1 MGFEYNGNGH
11 GGLAGW
17 VGWLLKDGYDEES
30 IVDACYGALEH
41 NADDQI
47 AYAMRTLNN
56 ELM

>member
-1 MGFEYNGNGH
+1 M
-11 GGLAGW
+11 
-17 VGWLLKDGYDEES
+17 KDGYDEES